1 VTVALKKLTLR
12 CYPKT
17 MSRLT
22 PSTRFI
28 AFAFFILFIS
38 ACGVVTPPPV
48 PTPPPLCNEGQISTE
63 AEPCTA
69 RPTPDP
75 NNPNNPSNPSN
86 PGTTPKACQNS
97 PTTVRSTKA
106 LCSITTFKA
115 SYAPGASDTI
125 YMSVKLRDATVTFVK
140 PTFVFDIVRVNVDK
154 STTSVAG
161 PLLNNKA
168 PSANPDIFQG
178 DLTREQLLTGL
189 ETSIAFEF
197 SAKAAVG
204 KYVMVISLFS
214 NTDAKDPANLVGRVF
229 YNFEITANP

>member
-28 AFAFFILFIS
+28 ALIFFILFIS

-48 PTPPPLCNEGQISTE
+48 PTPPPLCNNGQTSTE

-69 RPTPDP
+69 RPAPDTGSTPDP
-75 NNPNNPSNPSN
+75 NNPGGTP
-86 PGTTPKACQNS
+86 TTPQTCQNS
-97 PTTVRSTKA
+97 PATVRSTKA
-106 LCSITTFKA
+106 LCSTTTFKA
-115 SYAPGASDTI
+115 RYAPGASDTI

-140 PTFVFDIVRVNVDK
+140 PTFVFDIVRVNADR

-168 PSANPDIFQG
+168 PSANPDIFQS
-178 DLTREQLLTGL
+178 DLTKEQLLAGL

-197 SAKAAVG
+197 FAKAAVG

-214 NTDAKDPANLVGRVF
+214 NTDAKNPANLVGRVF

>member
-17 MSRLT
+17 MSRST
-22 PSTRFI
+22 PSTRFV
-28 AFAFFILFIS
+28 ALVFFILFIS

-48 PTPPPLCNEGQISTE
+48 KTPPPLCNEGQTSTE

-69 RPTPDP
+69 RPTTT
-75 NNPNNPSNPSN
+75 PNNPSTPNN
-86 PGTTPKACQNS
+86 PGTTPQACQNS
-97 PTTVRSTKA
+97 PATVRSTKA

-125 YMSVKLRDATVTFVK
+125 YMLVKLEDATVTFVK
-140 PTFVFDIVRVNVDK
+140 PIFVFDIVRVNADK
-154 STTSVAG
+154 STTSMAAQ
-161 PLLNNKA
+161 LLGNKR
-168 PSANPDIFQG
+168 PSANPDIFQS
-178 DLTREQLLTGL
+178 DLTKEQLLTGL

-229 YNFEITANP
+229 YNFEVTANP